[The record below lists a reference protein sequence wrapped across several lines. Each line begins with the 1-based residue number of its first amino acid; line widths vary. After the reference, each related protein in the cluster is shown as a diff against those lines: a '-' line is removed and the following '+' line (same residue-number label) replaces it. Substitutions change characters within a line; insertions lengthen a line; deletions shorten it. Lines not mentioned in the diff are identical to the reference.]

1 MCVDFLYDFRYNV
14 AVTKVFK
21 KHMHSIVVDTEQ
33 TAQECILYL
42 RNHMLDRETFLP
54 LNYIK
59 YIPLKERLRNIQDPP
74 NVKLL
79 YDILSYP
86 PEIEKAILLV
96 TNNILVCDTMDQA
109 RWVAWVMED
118 RQNYDVVALDGT
130 YFKKEGLFSGG
141 TASLEREARVW
152 DLSSLA
158 ARKEKLEEELQQARK
173 RPRIEGELSVIKS
186 KIDNITTKYKYLT
199 IDKDSIKKMIEKLQQ
214 ELATLKEELDNLTKE
229 QTEIKNTI
237 RLRASTM
244 EGWKEKINVL
254 EDAEFRDF
262 CQTIGIANIREYEE
276 TDLKVQTEAYKQVQ
290 EYKKQISRIMEQLD
304 FEKSRNTIDKVKR
317 WEQNV
322 KEGEEALERAKQLEQ
337 ELVRGY

>member
-118 RQNYDVVALDGT
+118 RQNYDVVALVVLTSRRKVSSLVAQPVLRRKPG
-130 YFKKEGLFSGG
+130 YGISLPSR
-141 TASLEREARVW
+141 LER
-152 DLSSLA
+152 
-158 ARKEKLEEELQQARK
+158 
-173 RPRIEGELSVIKS
+173 
-186 KIDNITTKYKYLT
+186 
-199 IDKDSIKKMIEKLQQ
+199 
-214 ELATLKEELDNLTKE
+214 
-229 QTEIKNTI
+229 
-237 RLRASTM
+237 
-244 EGWKEKINVL
+244 
-254 EDAEFRDF
+254 
-262 CQTIGIANIREYEE
+262 
-276 TDLKVQTEAYKQVQ
+276 
-290 EYKKQISRIMEQLD
+290 
-304 FEKSRNTIDKVKR
+304 RN
-317 WEQNV
+317 
-322 KEGEEALERAKQLEQ
+322 
-337 ELVRGY
+337 